1 MMNEWNTNCI
11 KLLFNKYIE
20 MRYVNIQSMQII
32 YTYFTVKSKYNK
44 DNNLLC

>member
-20 MRYVNIQSMQII
+20 MRYVNIEYANNIYLFHCKKQI
-32 YTYFTVKSKYNK
+32 
-44 DNNLLC
+44 